1 MDINK
6 TAELYVEMKDNQYKC
21 DSDYADTVILPA
33 LRKNNWDVVPDG
45 KNFKLVSLRDI

>member
-6 TAELYVEMKDNQYKC
+6 TAELYVKMKDSECQC
-21 DSDYADTVILPA
+21 ESDYADNIILPS

-45 KNFKLVSLRDI
+45 KNFKLVSLREI